1 MMSTRTKFILTYVA
15 GIITGVVIVF
25 AISFYTVMN
34 FSEGETKNQA
44 VQLFDSPKQE
54 IKATSF
60 KVILM
65 IILFQKK
72 MLQNMVWL

>member
-1 MMSTRTKFILTYVA
+1 MSTRTKFILTYVA

-44 VQLFDSPKQE
+44 VQLAQN
-54 IKATSF
+54 
-60 KVILM
+60 
-65 IILFQKK
+65 KK
-72 MLQNMVWL
+72 